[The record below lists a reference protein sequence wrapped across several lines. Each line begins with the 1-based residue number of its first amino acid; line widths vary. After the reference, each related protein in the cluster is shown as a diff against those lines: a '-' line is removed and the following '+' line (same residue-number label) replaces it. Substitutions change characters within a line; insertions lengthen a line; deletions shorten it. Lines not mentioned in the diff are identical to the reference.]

1 MLGFVLLNP
10 TIPIM
15 AGVRHHILPR
25 FLLKGFASR
34 IQGDGVFTLVYRKN
48 KPPFET
54 NIINIGTEK
63 YFYGE
68 RGNVCADDV
77 ITSLENEY
85 AYMVEELRDKED
97 QVEVSDKRIGE
108 FVVHL
113 FLRAKLLRNFF
124 KNSMEYMTNAITE
137 YFSDTENVKKY
148 FKKHPDLIEEKIKK
162 EYKNR
167 SIPRQQRVML
177 TKKYKKMLPNLIEN
191 HRQVFEDIR
200 KYISEYAIKEI
211 PKIVKNTHNTSLSE
225 MPTSGLK
232 VDRFKH
238 LRWFVYKPAKQ
249 LILGDAG
256 CLYEMDGKKRFGVV
270 YEEAKQIKN
279 IFLPLSSHCML
290 AGVSS
295 SESQFN
301 FDVINEAI
309 ARCSQEY
316 FVCSLHSEDF
326 LKLCAIIGEDAV
338 ILSNDELEQIVD
350 ELMQSRVGIHK

>member
-1 MLGFVLLNP
+1 
-10 TIPIM
+10 M

-34 IQGDGVFTLVYRKN
+34 VQGGEVFTFVYRKN

-54 NIINIGTEK
+54 NIINIGAEK

-68 RGNVCADDV
+68 RGEVSADDV
-77 ITSLENEY
+77 ITTLDSEY
-85 AYMVEELRDKED
+85 SYMVEELRGKGDR
-97 QVEVSDKRIGE
+97 VEVLDTRGGE

-113 FLRAKLLRNFF
+113 LLRAKLLRDFF
-124 KNSMEYMTNAITE
+124 KNSFVYLTDAITE

-148 FKKHPDLIEEKIKK
+148 FKKHPGLIEEKLKK
-162 EYKNR
+162 KCKNH
-167 SIPRQQRVML
+167 SIPRRQRVMFM
-177 TKKYKKMLPNLIEN
+177 KKYKEMLPNVIEN
-191 HRQVFEDIR
+191 QKQMLEDMC
-200 KYISEYAIKEI
+200 KYITEYAIKEF
-211 PKIVKNTHNTSLSE
+211 PKIVKNTHNKALAE
-225 MPTSGLK
+225 MPPSGIK

-238 LRWFVYKPAKQ
+238 LRWFVFKPTKQ

-256 CLYEMDGKKRFGVV
+256 CLYEMDGKKRFGVI

-290 AGVSS
+290 AGISA

-316 FVCSLHSEDF
+316 FVCSSDSNDL
-326 LKLCAIIGEDAV
+326 LKLRAIIGEEAA
-338 ILSNDELEQIVD
+338 ILTNDELEQIVD
-350 ELMQSRVGIHK
+350 ELMQSRFGIRNQKQKP

>member
-1 MLGFVLLNP
+1 
-10 TIPIM
+10 M

-34 IQGDGVFTLVYRKN
+34 IQSDEVFTFLYRKH

-68 RGNVCADDV
+68 KGEIIADDV
-77 ITSLENEY
+77 ITTLENEY
-85 AYMVEELRDKED
+85 AYMVEELKGKGDR
-97 QVEVSDKRIGE
+97 VEVSDTRVCE
-108 FVVHL
+108 FVIHL

-124 KNSMEYMTNAITE
+124 KNSFEYLTDAITE

-162 EYKNR
+162 ECKNR
-167 SIPRQQRVML
+167 SISRRQRVML
-177 TKKYKKMLPNLIEN
+177 MKKYKQMLPNVIEN
-191 HRQVFEDIR
+191 QKQVLEDMC
-200 KYISEYAIKEI
+200 KYISGYAIKEL
-211 PKIVKNTHNTSLSE
+211 PKIVKNTHNKALSE
-225 MPTSGLK
+225 MSPSGIK

-238 LRWFVYKPAKQ
+238 LRWFVYKPTKQ
-249 LILGDAG
+249 LILGDVG
-256 CLYEMDGKKRFGVV
+256 CLYEMDGKKRFGVI
-270 YEEAKQIKN
+270 YNEAKRIKN
-279 IFLPLSSHCML
+279 IFLPLSSHCL
-290 AGVSS
+290 LSGVSS

-316 FVCSLHSEDF
+316 FVCSLHSNDF
-326 LKLCAIIGEDAV
+326 LKLHTMIGEDAA

-350 ELMQSRVGIHK
+350 ELMQSRLGIHN

>member
-1 MLGFVLLNP
+1 
-10 TIPIM
+10 M

-34 IQGDGVFTLVYRKN
+34 IQGDEVFTLVYRKN
-48 KPPFET
+48 KPPSFET
-54 NIINIGTEK
+54 NIINVGAEK

-68 RGNVCADDV
+68 REGVCADDR
-77 ITSLENEY
+77 ITTLENEY
-85 AYMVEELRDKED
+85 ALMVEELRGKGDH
-97 QVEVSDKRIGE
+97 VEVSDTRVGE

-124 KNSMEYMTNAITE
+124 KYSIEYLTQAITE

-162 EYKNR
+162 ECKNR
-167 SIPRQQRVML
+167 SIPRRQRVML
-177 TKKYKKMLPNLIEN
+177 IKRYKQMLPSVIEN
-191 HRQVFEDIR
+191 QRPMLEDMC
-200 KYISEYAIKEI
+200 KYISEYATKEF
-211 PKIVKNTHNTSLSE
+211 PKIVKNTHNKALSE
-225 MPTSGLK
+225 MTPSGIK
-232 VDRFKH
+232 IDRFKH
-238 LRWFVYKPAKQ
+238 LRWFVYKPNKQ
-249 LILGDAG
+249 LILSDTG
-256 CLYEMDGKKRFGVV
+256 CLYEMSGKKRFGVI

-295 SESQFN
+295 SEAQLN

-316 FVCSLHSEDF
+316 FVCSSHSDGF
-326 LKLCAIIGEDAV
+326 LKFHTIIGKDAT
-338 ILSNDELEQIVD
+338 ILTNDELEQIID
-350 ELMQSRVGIHK
+350 ESMQIRFGVRS